1 MMDDGS
7 PETSQQSGDEMPKI
21 PIRERVKWRA
31 KRRLAEAQGKIVQP
45 RREKFFSEAHPH
57 LYAAISTIGPRLH
70 TLTLALILG
79 YFIFR
84 EIFRGNFGF
93 AMQWYRSSPLPLII
107 EILTTEELL
116 KAYAPVII
124 LLIVIAIILLVMIYM
139 LPWRLLFKDY
149 QRVIVN
155 NWNERLEIAPVPEGR
170 LYWRTDNMFYQI
182 WDAWYQSPERQT
194 IKIYLHRRWWPLL
207 NILNPPASLISVEI
221 SKEERL
227 EQRGLFEIYG
237 HEKPYRWR
245 SGLHQYKTR
254 DAPYNT
260 MESPLEETQDLFD
273 DGVKRIVGEMRD
285 LTNANSA
292 IRLKQL
298 ASQTYGVEEEFLRM
312 IEDEE
317 KKEAERRGREAPK
330 GS

>member
-1 MMDDGS
+1 MADDGS
-7 PETSQQSGDEMPKI
+7 PETGQKSGGEEQKI
-21 PIRERVKWRA
+21 PLREKAKWRA
-31 KRRLAEAQGKIVQP
+31 KRRIAEAQGKIVQP

-57 LYAAISTIGPRLH
+57 LYAAVSTIGPRLH
-70 TLTLALILG
+70 TLAIAVILG
-79 YFIFR
+79 YYIFR

-93 AMQWYRSSPLPLII
+93 AVQWYRSSPLPLII
-107 EILTTEELL
+107 EIFTTEELL
-116 KAYAPVII
+116 KAYAPVMI
-124 LLIVIAIILLVMIYM
+124 LLIVIFVILLAMVYM

-149 QRVIVN
+149 KRVIVN
-155 NWNERLEIAPVPEGR
+155 NWTERLEISPVPEGR
-170 LYWRTDNMFYQI
+170 LYWRTDNMLYQI

-194 IKIYLHRRWWPLL
+194 VKLYLKRGWWPLL
-207 NILNPPASLISVEI
+207 NILNPPSSMISVEI
-221 SKEERL
+221 SKEEKL

-254 DAPYNT
+254 ETPYNT
-260 MESPLEETQDLFD
+260 TESPLEETQVLFD
-273 DGVKRIVGEMRD
+273 QGVKRIVGEMRD

-312 IEDEE
+312 IEEE
-317 KKEAERRGREAPK
+317 ERQEAEKRGREASK

>member
-1 MMDDGS
+1 MADDGS
-7 PETSQQSGDEMPKI
+7 PKTSQISGGEEAKI
-21 PIRERVKWRA
+21 PIREKVKWRA
-31 KRRLAEAQGKIVQP
+31 KRRLAEAQGKVVQP
-45 RREKFFSEAHPH
+45 RREKFFSEAHPRA
-57 LYAAISTIGPRLH
+57 YAVISTIGPRLH
-70 TLTLALILG
+70 TLILALILG
-79 YFIFR
+79 YYIFR

-93 AMQWYRSSPLPLII
+93 AMQWYRSSPLPMII
-107 EILTTEELL
+107 EILTTKELL
-116 KAYAPVII
+116 QAYAPVII
-124 LLIVIAIILLVMIYM
+124 LLIVIMVILLVMVYM

-155 NWNERLEIAPVPEGR
+155 NWHDRLEIAPVPEGR
-170 LYWRTDNMFYQI
+170 LYWRTDNMLYQI
-182 WDAWYQSPERQT
+182 WDAWYQSPERET
-194 IKIYLHRRWWPLL
+194 IKIYLHRKWWPLL

-221 SKEERL
+221 SKEEKL

-260 MESPLEETQDLFD
+260 TESPLEETQVLFD
-273 DGVKRIVGEMRD
+273 EGVKRIVGEMRD

-317 KKEAERRGREAPK
+317 KKEAERRGRETPK